1 MLVTGSTSPLNSI
14 SGNAAIV
21 STALG
26 TGIAVGT
33 GTGVD
38 VGSGVGVAVVCTGE
52 LEEPLLCGTG
62 VDVGSGVD
70 VAVGVGSGTVMERNI
85 VCA

>member
-26 TGIAVGT
+26 TGIAVG
-33 GTGVD
+33 VD
-38 VGSGVGVAVVCTGE
+38 
-52 LEEPLLCGTG
+52 TG

-70 VAVGVGSGTVMERNI
+70 VAVGCT
-85 VCA
+85 